1 MSSLPLRSQAQ
12 RSRAYDAFEVGTTT
26 RAAIFDQQLKHLL
39 CCILAIFSIDLRN
52 QRAAVA

>member
-1 MSSLPLRSQAQ
+1 MSSLLLRSQAQ